1 MELIKKVKEKLFV
14 REIIM
19 YLIFGILTTL
29 VNWVTYFVLVDVVN
43 IEENISNIIAIILSI
58 LFAYFT
64 NSYIVFKT
72 KRSNIKE
79 RIDEFFKFILGR
91 AFTMIFEIVGFFLMF
106 NILGVTDIISKPF
119 ITFLVIIM
127 NYFISKYFAF
137 K

>member
-19 YLIFGILTTL
+19 YLVFGILTTL
-29 VNWVTYFVLVDVVN
+29 VNWVTYFVLVDVFN
-43 IEENISNIIAIILSI
+43 TEENISNIAAIILSI

-106 NILGVTDIISKPF
+106 NILGITDIISKPF
-119 ITFLVIIM
+119 ITILVIIM

>member
-1 MELIKKVKEKLFV
+1 MELIKKLKEKLFV

-19 YLIFGILTTL
+19 YLVFGILTTL
-29 VNWVTYFVLVDVVN
+29 VNWVTYFVLVDVFN
-43 IEENISNIIAIILSI
+43 TEENISNITAIILSI

-106 NILGVTDIISKPF
+106 NILEITDIISKPF
-119 ITFLVIIM
+119 ITILVIIM